1 MAEPATTEPA
11 TTEPNSGQVTP
22 PAAPVTPPAAEPAK
36 TAAEIQQ
43 AFLSDL
49 GFKSSDELK
58 AVIES
63 QKAAEDANKTEV
75 QKAQEELAKEQA
87 AKGELNDQLLN
98 ANAQLAALQLG
109 VSNDHLADAVA
120 LAKIENA
127 DDISKG
133 LEAVIARNPQFKGQP
148 ATNPDGSSVVDKN
161 LGGGNKSV
169 TAEEFKTM
177 SYQQRVELFNTN
189 PTLYSQLNK

>member
-1 MAEPATTEPA
+1 MIMAEPATTEP
-11 TTEPNSGQVTP
+11 NGGQATP
-22 PAAPVTPPAAEPAK
+22 PAAPVTPPAAEPVK
-36 TAAEIQQ
+36 SAAEIQQ
-43 AFLSDL
+43 AFISEL

-87 AKGELNDQLLN
+87 SKGELNDQLIN
-98 ANAQLAALQLG
+98 TKAQLAALQLG

-133 LEAVIARNPQFKGQP
+133 LEAVIARNPQFTGQP
-148 ATNPDGSSVVDKN
+148 ANNPDGSAVVNTN
-161 LGGGNKSV
+161 LGGSNPSITKD
-169 TAEEFKTM
+169 EFDSMT
-177 SYQQRVELFNTN
+177 YQQRLNVFNTN
-189 PTLYSQLNK
+189 PTLYNQLK

>member
-1 MAEPATTEPA
+1 MAELATTEPA
-11 TTEPNSGQVTP
+11 TTEPNGGQATP
-22 PAAPVTPPAAEPAK
+22 PAAPVTPPAAEPVK
-36 TAAEIQQ
+36 SAAEIQQ
-43 AFLSDL
+43 AFISEL

-87 AKGELNDQLLN
+87 SKGELNDQLVN
-98 ANAQLAALQLG
+98 AKAQLAALQLG

-127 DDISKG
+127 DDINKG

-148 ATNPDGSSVVDKN
+148 SNNPDGSSVVDKN
-161 LGGGNKSV
+161 LGGGNQSI
-169 TAEEFKTM
+169 TQEEFNKM
-177 SYQQRVELFNTN
+177 SYDERAALFTTN
-189 PTLYSQLNK
+189 KALYDQLKK

>member
-11 TTEPNSGQVTP
+11 TTEQNGGQATPPATP
-22 PAAPVTPPAAEPAK
+22 PAADPVK
-36 TAAEIQQ
+36 TEAEIQQ
-43 AFLSDL
+43 EFLSGL
-49 GFKSSDELK
+49 GFQSADELK
-58 AVIES
+58 AVIDS

-87 AKGELNDQLLN
+87 AKGDLNDQLLN
-98 ANAQLAALQLG
+98 ANAQLAAFQLG

-127 DDISKG
+127 DDIGKG
-133 LEAVIARNPQFKGQP
+133 LEAVIARNPQFTGQP
-148 ATNPDGSSVVDKN
+148 VNNPNGSAVVDKN
-161 LGGGNKSV
+161 LGGGNHSV
-169 TAEEFKTM
+169 TAEEFKSM
-177 SYQQRVELFNTN
+177 NYQQRVELFNVN

>member
-1 MAEPATTEPA
+1 MAEPATTEP
-11 TTEPNSGQVTP
+11 NGGQATP
-22 PAAPVTPPAAEPAK
+22 PAAPVTPPAAEPVK
-36 TAAEIQQ
+36 SAAEIQQ
-43 AFLSDL
+43 AFISEL

-58 AVIES
+58 AVIKS

-87 AKGELNDQLLN
+87 SKGELNDQLIN
-98 ANAQLAALQLG
+98 TKAQLAALQLG

-133 LEAVIARNPQFKGQP
+133 LEAVIARNPQFTGQP
-148 ATNPDGSSVVDKN
+148 ANNPDGSAVVNTN
-161 LGGGNKSV
+161 LGGSNPSITKD
-169 TAEEFKTM
+169 EFDSMT
-177 SYQQRVELFNTN
+177 YQQRLNVFNTN
-189 PTLYSQLNK
+189 PTLYNQLK

>member
-1 MAEPATTEPA
+1 MAEPATTETA
-11 TTEPNSGQVTP
+11 TTEPNGGQVTP
-22 PAAPVTPPAAEPAK
+22 PAAPVTPPAAEPVK
-36 TAAEIQQ
+36 SAAEIQQ

-87 AKGELNDQLLN
+87 SKGELNDQLIN
-98 ANAQLAALQLG
+98 TKAQLAALQLG

-127 DDISKG
+127 DDINKG
-133 LEAVIARNPQFKGQP
+133 LEAVIARNPQFTGQP
-148 ATNPDGSSVVDKN
+148 ANNPDGSAVVNTN
-161 LGGGNKSV
+161 LGGSNPSV
-169 TAEEFKTM
+169 TKDEFDSMT
-177 SYQQRVELFNTN
+177 YQQRLNVFNTN
-189 PTLYSQLNK
+189 PTLYNRLK

>member
-1 MAEPATTEPA
+1 MAEPATTEP
-11 TTEPNSGQVTP
+11 NGGQATP
-22 PAAPVTPPAAEPAK
+22 PAAPVTPPAAEPVK
-36 TAAEIQQ
+36 SAAEIQQ
-43 AFLSDL
+43 AFISEL

-87 AKGELNDQLLN
+87 SKGELNEQLIN
-98 ANAQLAALQLG
+98 TKAQLAALQLG
-109 VSNDHLADAVA
+109 VSNEHLADAVA

-133 LEAVIARNPQFKGQP
+133 LEAVIARNPQFTGQP

-161 LGGGNKSV
+161 LGGGNQSI
-169 TAEEFKTM
+169 TAEEFKAM

-189 PTLYSQLNK
+189 PTLYNQLNK

>member
-11 TTEPNSGQVTP
+11 TTEQNGGQATPPATP
-22 PAAPVTPPAAEPAK
+22 PAADPVK
-36 TAAEIQQ
+36 TEAEIQQ
-43 AFLSDL
+43 EFLSGL
-49 GFKSSDELK
+49 GFQSADELK
-58 AVIES
+58 AVIDS

-87 AKGELNDQLLN
+87 AKGDLNDQLLN
-98 ANAQLAALQLG
+98 ANAQLAAFQLG

-133 LEAVIARNPQFKGQP
+133 LEAVIARNPQFTGQP
-148 ATNPDGSSVVDKN
+148 INNPNGSAVVPKN
-161 LGGGNKSV
+161 LGGGNQAV
-169 TAEEFKTM
+169 TQEEFNKMT
-177 SYQQRVELFNTN
+177 YDERA
-189 PTLYSQLNK
+189 TLYATNKALYDQLK

>member
-1 MAEPATTEPA
+1 MAEPSTTEPE
-11 TTEPNSGQVTP
+11 TTETNGGQVTP
-22 PAAPVTPPAAEPAK
+22 PATPPAADPVK
-36 TAAEIQQ
+36 TEAEIQQ
-43 AFLSDL
+43 EFLSGL
-49 GFKSSDELK
+49 GFQSADELK
-58 AVIES
+58 AVIDS

-98 ANAQLAALQLG
+98 ANAQLAAVRLG

-133 LEAVIARNPQFKGQP
+133 LEAVIARNPQFTGQP
-148 ATNPDGSSVVDKN
+148 ANNPDGSAVVPKN
-161 LGGGNKSV
+161 LGGGNQAV
-169 TAEEFKTM
+169 TQEDFNKM
-177 SYQQRVELFNTN
+177 NYQQRVELFSTD
-189 PTLYSQLNK
+189 PTLYNQLNK

>member
-1 MAEPATTEPA
+1 MAEPATTEP
-11 TTEPNSGQVTP
+11 NGGQATP
-22 PAAPVTPPAAEPAK
+22 PAAPVTPPAAEPVK
-36 TAAEIQQ
+36 SAAEIQQ
-43 AFLSDL
+43 AFISEL

-87 AKGELNDQLLN
+87 SKGELNDQLIN
-98 ANAQLAALQLG
+98 TKAQLAALQLG

-133 LEAVIARNPQFKGQP
+133 LEAVIARNPQFTGQP
-148 ATNPDGSSVVDKN
+148 ANNPDGSAVVNTN
-161 LGGGNKSV
+161 LGGSNPSITKD
-169 TAEEFKTM
+169 EFDSMT
-177 SYQQRVELFNTN
+177 YQQRLNVFNTN
-189 PTLYSQLNK
+189 PTLYNQLK